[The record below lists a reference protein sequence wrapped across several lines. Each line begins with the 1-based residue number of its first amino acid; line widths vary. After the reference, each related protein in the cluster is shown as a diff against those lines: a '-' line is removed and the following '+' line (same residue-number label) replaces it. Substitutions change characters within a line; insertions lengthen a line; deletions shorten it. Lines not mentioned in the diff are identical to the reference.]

1 MKISQF
7 WCSACCWYSVQV
19 CRRHWGHPQA
29 ACTRPVQHDQ
39 DGGSIWTSPWDSWQD
54 CWGCSTLLPGCTD
67 RLGSYP
73 PYYHSHHAGSL
84 SAPCS
89 PSQADQ
95 LRICWWEREVRQL
108 WVVVRIM
115 EDLHHFSAPR
125 LSCLWRIMTGL
136 ILGAFPSHQYK
147 EGQIFAI
154 GKKDL

>member
-1 MKISQF
+1 MCPSLPKLTERGLTSLQTWTRKQSRVRKYLSTIFGMKISQF
-7 WCSACCWYSVQV
+7 WCSAGCRYSVQV

-39 DGGSIWTSPWDSWQD
+39 DGGSIWSSPWDSWQD

-115 EDLHHFSAPR
+115 
-125 LSCLWRIMTGL
+125 
-136 ILGAFPSHQYK
+136 
-147 EGQIFAI
+147 
-154 GKKDL
+154 